1 MSTGEP
7 IPPRH
12 APPYTAGL
20 PAAEE
25 ILSHLQQGGLWHCRL
40 TDEHGRSCVGIAQLY
55 VNEQGCIKMRRPA
68 WWPLWMSEEKK
79 LLPEVIQVRPC
90 AEDLTPLPSVGDE
103 PEYREGL
110 PSVALARAHARPVE
124 KPTGSHGV
132 IVATRGL
139 WHCQAVRTE
148 DGVVVASGIISMS
161 ASGQLKQAK
170 WGHEVPGFYGRFV
183 LRMVS
188 GAIMVRTRPCEE
200 DLTPVP
206 WP

>member
-110 PSVALARAHARPVE
+110 PSVALARAHARPVDQ
-124 KPTGSHGV
+124 
-132 IVATRGL
+132 GL
-139 WHCQAVRTE
+139 
-148 DGVVVASGIISMS
+148 
-161 ASGQLKQAK
+161 
-170 WGHEVPGFYGRFV
+170 
-183 LRMVS
+183 
-188 GAIMVRTRPCEE
+188 
-200 DLTPVP
+200 
-206 WP
+206 